1 MVSDRK
7 LIILVA
13 ALELVLG
20 ASLSQVRGQDSSMG
34 QYREA
39 SDRIIR
45 ESLADG
51 QTAWNRLAEL
61 TDRFPGRLSGSPNL
75 SYAIAWVT
83 DKLKNDGFDNVHTEK
98 VMVPHWVR
106 NSESAEIV
114 GDVVQPLVIAGLGG
128 SIGTGPD
135 GVQAEA
141 VVVHNFDE
149 LDALGSRVKGKI
161 VIYNVVFHQ
170 TDDPLAEYRQGTR
183 YRGSGAS
190 HAAKYGAVAAL
201 VRSIGPIAHRTPHTG
216 GMRYSN
222 DAPQIPVASL
232 SGEDADKLQRMQDR
246 GQPITIRLKMGA
258 QTLPD
263 VESANV
269 IAEIRGRE
277 KPEQVVVIGGHLDSW
292 DIAPGA
298 MDDGGGVIDTWEAL
312 RMIKKLNLVPRRTIR
327 LVLFTNEEN
336 GTRGGQGYHQQHA
349 SEMPDHVLALESDM
363 GVLPIRGFGFQGS
376 KEATEVIR
384 QIASLLGS
392 IGATG
397 VNDKFDGA
405 DVNPMGRDNV
415 PLIALDVDD
424 QRYFYIHHTNADTVD
439 KIDPGELSR
448 CIAATAV
455 LAYVTAELPQ
465 PLPRSSKPASDSSKQ
480 QPR

>member
-1 MVSDRK
+1 MSDKK
-7 LIILVA
+7 LILTIIA
-13 ALELVLG
+13 IELVLG
-20 ASLSQVRGQDSSMG
+20 AFLSKVLARDSDIA
-34 QYREA
+34 QYRQA
-39 SDRIIR
+39 SDRIVA

-83 DKLKNDGFDNVHTEK
+83 EKLAKDGFDNVHTEK

-114 GDVVQPLVIAGLGG
+114 GNVVQPLVIAGLGG
-128 SIGTGPD
+128 SVGTGPE
-135 GVQAEA
+135 GVEA
-141 VVVHNFDE
+141 DAIVVHDYNE
-149 LDALGSRVKGKI
+149 LEAQASHVKGKI
-161 VIYNVVFHQ
+161 VVYNVVFQ
-170 TDDPLAEYRQGTR
+170 QSDDPLSEYRKGTR
-183 YRGSGAS
+183 YRGQGAS
-190 HAAKYGAVAAL
+190 RAAKYGAVAAL
-201 VRSIGPIAHRTPHTG
+201 VRSIGPTAHRTPHTG

-222 DAPQIPVASL
+222 DAPHIPVASI

-246 GQPITIRLKMGA
+246 GQPIRIRLKMGA
-258 QTLPD
+258 ETLPD

-277 KPEQVVVIGGHLDSW
+277 QPEQVVVIGGHLDSW

-298 MDDGGGVIDTWEAL
+298 MDDGGGVVDTWEAL
-312 RMIKKLNLVPRRTIR
+312 RMIRKLNLTPRRTIR

-349 SEMPDHVLALESDM
+349 REMHDHVLALESDM

-376 KEATEVIR
+376 QEATDVIR
-384 QIASLLGS
+384 QVASLLGS

-405 DVNPMGRDNV
+405 DVNPMGADNI

-424 QRYFYIHHTNADTVD
+424 QRYFYIHHTAADTVD
-439 KIDPGELSR
+439 KINPGELAR

-455 LAYVTAELPQ
+455 MAYVAADMPQ
-465 PLPRSSKPASDSSKQ
+465 PLPRSSKPAGSAARQ
-480 QPR
+480 H

>member
-1 MVSDRK
+1 MLPDKKVIF
-7 LIILVA
+7 LAA
-13 ALELVLG
+13 ALELALG
-20 ASLSQVRGQDSSMG
+20 AFLSRVMAQDSSIA
-34 QYREA
+34 QYRQA
-39 SDRIIR
+39 ADRIIA

-61 TDRFPGRLSGSPNL
+61 TDRFPGRLSGSQNL
-75 SYAIAWVT
+75 NYAIAWVT
-83 DKLKNDGFDNVHTEK
+83 EKLKQDGFDNVHTEK

-114 GDVVQPLVIAGLGG
+114 GDVVQPLAIAGLGG
-128 SIGTGPD
+128 SVGTGPD
-135 GVQAEA
+135 GIQAEA
-141 VVVHNFDE
+141 IVVRNFDE
-149 LDALGSRVKGKI
+149 LDAQGSRVKGKI
-161 VIYNVVFHQ
+161 VVYNVIFHQ
-170 TDDPLAEYRQGTR
+170 NDDPLGEYRQGTR

-201 VRSIGPIAHRTPHTG
+201 VRSIGPTAHRTPHTG

-222 DAPQIPVASL
+222 DAPQIPVASI

-258 QTLPD
+258 ETLPD
-263 VESANV
+263 AESANV

-277 KPEQVVVIGGHLDSW
+277 HPEQVVVIGGHLDSW

-298 MDDGGGVIDTWEAL
+298 MDDGGGDIATWEAL

-336 GTRGGQGYHQQHA
+336 GTRGGQGYRQQHA
-349 SEMPDHVLALESDM
+349 AEMQNHVLALESDM
-363 GVLPIRGFGFQGS
+363 GVLPVRGFGFQGS
-376 KEATEVIR
+376 KEATDVIR

-424 QRYFYIHHTNADTVD
+424 YRYFYIHHTTADTVD
-439 KIDPGELSR
+439 KIDPGELAH

-455 LAYVTAELPQ
+455 MAYVAADLPQ
-465 PLPRSSKPASDSSKQ
+465 PLPRSS
-480 QPR
+480 QPLGRGARQN

>member
-1 MVSDRK
+1 MSDKK
-7 LIILVA
+7 LILTIA
-13 ALELVLG
+13 AIELVL
-20 ASLSQVRGQDSSMG
+20 AAFVSKVLAQDSAVA

-39 SDRIIR
+39 SDRIIA
-45 ESLADG
+45 ESLGDG
-51 QTAWNRLAEL
+51 QTGWNRIAEL

-75 SYAIAWVT
+75 TYAIAWVT
-83 DKLKNDGFDNVHTEK
+83 DKLKEDGFDNVHTEK
-98 VMVPHWVR
+98 VTVPHWVR
-106 NSESAEIV
+106 NNESAEIV
-114 GDVVQPLVIAGLGG
+114 GDVAQPLAIAGLGG
-128 SIGTGPD
+128 SVATRPD

-141 VVVHNFDE
+141 IVVHNFDE
-149 LDALGSRVKGKI
+149 LDAQASRVKGKI
-161 VIYNVVFHQ
+161 VVYNVIFHQ
-170 TDDPLAEYRQGTR
+170 SGDPLAEYRQGTR

-190 HAAKYGAVAAL
+190 RAAKYGAVAAL
-201 VRSIGPIAHRTPHTG
+201 VRSVGPIAHRTPHTG
-216 GMRYSN
+216 AMRYSN
-222 DAPQIPVASL
+222 DAPQIPVASI

-277 KPEQVVVIGGHLDSW
+277 NPEQVVVIGGHLDSW

-298 MDDGGGVIDTWEAL
+298 MDDGGGVIATWEAL

-349 SEMPDHVLALESDM
+349 SEMHDHVLALESDM
-363 GVLPIRGFGFQGS
+363 GVLPIRGFGFRGS
-376 KEATEVIR
+376 KEATDVIR

-392 IGATG
+392 IGATD

-405 DVNPMGRDNV
+405 DVNPMGSENV

-424 QRYFYIHHTNADTVD
+424 QRYFYIHHTAADTVD

-455 LAYVTAELPQ
+455 MAYVTAELSQ
-465 PLPRSSKPASDSSKQ
+465 PLPRSSKPANAGKQ
-480 QPR
+480 